1 MTSRAGDRRRDD
13 GFTLLE
19 LLVVLAILGV
29 VVGLAVPLFGRAMP
43 GLQLQ
48 AGARAVAAEL
58 RSARGRAI
66 AANDEFV
73 VAVDVQRRTVGSVA
87 LDPSIGLSLYTAAED
102 LIDGGAGRIR
112 FYPDGSSTGGRVRL
126 VGAGRQYD
134 VRIDWISGAVTI
146 DD

>member
-1 MTSRAGDRRRDD
+1 MTSRAGDRRRAD

-29 VVGLAVPLFGRAMP
+29 VVGLAVPLFARAMP
-43 GLQLQ
+43 GMQLQ

-66 AANDEFV
+66 AANDEFI
-73 VAVDVQRRTVGSVA
+73 VAVDVQRRTVGSIA
-87 LDPSIGLSLYTAAED
+87 LDPSIGLSFYTAAED

-126 VGAGRQYD
+126 VGAGREYD

-146 DD
+146 HD

>member
-1 MTSRAGDRRRDD
+1 M
-13 GFTLLE
+13 
-19 LLVVLAILGV
+19 LVVLAILGV
-29 VVGLAVPLFGRAMP
+29 VVGLAVPLFARAMP
-43 GLQLQ
+43 GMQLQ

-66 AANDEFV
+66 AANDEFI
-73 VAVDVQRRTVGSVA
+73 VAVDVQRRTVGSIA
-87 LDPSIGLSLYTAAED
+87 LDPSIGLSFYTAAED

-126 VGAGRQYD
+126 VGAGREYD

-146 DD
+146 HD